1 MKRPKIINDVRKLP
15 IRDARTLARIQAV
28 AERYPFLSNDYYL
41 SLVDWDDPDDPIRR
55 IVVPHPEEFFG
66 AGDMDPSREKDYTVA
81 PGLQHKYRQTAL
93 LLVTSACAGLCRY
106 CFRKRLFLKEGGKRP
121 RYTLSSLPRA
131 ARYLRE
137 HEEITSVLITGG
149 DPLTLPTKTLD
160 RILSALDGIPHI
172 RTIRIG
178 SKVPAYNPFRIL
190 RDPELPELVRRYSR
204 KDRRLYVITHFLHP
218 RELTPPALEALD
230 LLSSAGA
237 LLANQTPLIRGVND
251 HPDVLEE
258 LFRALAA
265 AGDPPYYVFQCRPT
279 RGNAIYAVPIEE
291 GIRIFYTAQGRCTGL
306 ASRVRYVMS
315 HAKGKLEILGKHQG
329 RVLFRYH
336 RAANPAHQ
344 GRIISYPSNPDA
356 YWLEDF
362 IHPRDAD
369 SSERRRHGLGA
380 G

>member
-1 MKRPKIINDVRKLP
+1 MKRPRIVNDVRKLP
-15 IRDARTLARIQAV
+15 IRNPRERARIEAV
-28 AERYPFLSNDYYL
+28 ASRYPFLSNDYYL
-41 SLVDWDDPDDPIRR
+41 SLIDWDDPDDPIRR

-66 AGDMDPSREKDYTVA
+66 AGDLDPSREKDYTVA

-93 LLVTSACAGLCRY
+93 LLVTGACAGLCRY
-106 CFRKRLFLKEGGKRP
+106 CFRKRLFLEEGRKRP
-121 RYTLSSLPRA
+121 RYTVSNLFRA
-131 ARYLRE
+131 ADYIRE
-137 HEEITSVLITGG
+137 HEEITSVLVTGG
-149 DPLTLPTKTLD
+149 DPLILPTGKLE
-160 RILSALDGIPHI
+160 RILSALDDIPHL
-172 RTIRIG
+172 RTLRIG

-190 RDPELPELVRRYSR
+190 RDPKLPQLVRRFSR
-204 KDRRLYVITHFLHP
+204 PDRRLYVVTHFLHP
-218 RELTPPALEALD
+218 RELTEPAREALA

-251 HPDVLEE
+251 DPDVLEE
-258 LFRALAA
+258 LFRELAA

-291 GIRIFYTAQGRCTGL
+291 GIRIFYAAQGRCTGL
-306 ASRVRYVMS
+306 ASRVRFIMS

-344 GRIISYPSNPDA
+344 GRIVSYPSNPDA
-356 YWLEDF
+356 YWLEDYLA
-362 IHPRDAD
+362 PQRTGSTD
-369 SSERRRHGLGA
+369 RRHGLGA